1 MLVARISQLTKN
13 SEQIF
18 TLRLE
23 RLGYSFTKRETD
35 IAFILQIAHKLFLG
49 EGTVKNY
56 FS

>member
-23 RLGYSFTKRETD
+23 RLGYSFTKRETG
-35 IAFILQIAHKLFLG
+35 IAFILQIAHKTISWRRHGKKLL
-49 EGTVKNY
+49 
-56 FS
+56 